1 MLVCCVGLKII
12 PEIFKYKEPPTVIY
26 TRSPTIGTKIF
37 YKQTIESIRTGDW
50 KSKNFSCKCKDSKFT
65 DDHHKHVVTGDLRII
80 ANREL
85 RNLLL
90 KGPTYREPVNINWN
104 KVLKEFKSGIAEC
117 QIKWTQLEN
126 KDLKTLDD
134 WSNTIFDAI
143 QKRVNKLK
151 NMRKFHPRQRT
162 KVVDRKDVKN
172 YLELLKKRI
181 CFRTNR

>member
-1 MLVCCVGLKII
+1 M
-12 PEIFKYKEPPTVIY
+12 
-26 TRSPTIGTKIF
+26 
-37 YKQTIESIRTGDW
+37 
-50 KSKNFSCKCKDSKFT
+50 
-65 DDHHKHVVTGDLRII
+65 RII
-80 ANREL
+80 ANKEL
-85 RNLLL
+85 RNLLI

-151 NMRKFHPRQRT
+151 
-162 KVVDRKDVKN
+162 
-172 YLELLKKRI
+172 I
-181 CFRTNR
+181 